1 MRSCT
6 KIVSTRPQ
14 SRQVWAG
21 CSPLTAAAQRPRLH
35 STRSRHGEVVVKNS
49 VGVRPHGESEAC
61 TCVASYLKRPYVAA
75 VPLSAA
81 RRHRRR
87 RICRPPAVKYQRATR
102 KGASRGLCV
111 IRKRDEE
118 PPAGV
123 IFVAYHLFE
132 AAHEAVFVLDNL
144 QRNCGVRKQ
153 AAVALTATARMSCR
167 GRHSV
172 QKGFAAAKTLSYT
185 ISNNV
190 TAHSRR
196 WNIKTRCTCR
206 NKWRALVK
214 NVNVADEKRF
224 RPLWRVV

>member
-1 MRSCT
+1 M
-6 KIVSTRPQ
+6 
-14 SRQVWAG
+14 
-21 CSPLTAAAQRPRLH
+21 TAAAQRPRLH
-35 STRSRHGEVVVKNS
+35 STRSWHGEVVVKNS
-49 VGVRPHGESEAC
+49 KGVRPNGECEAC

-81 RRHRRR
+81 RRYRRR

-172 QKGFAAAKTLSYT
+172 QKGFAAASTLSHA

-190 TAHSRR
+190 VAHFQR
-196 WNIKTRCTCR
+196 WNIKTRRTRR
-206 NKWRALVK
+206 NKRRTFVK
-214 NVNVADEKRF
+214 KGKVHQQKRF
-224 RPLWRVV
+224 RPLPVWRVV